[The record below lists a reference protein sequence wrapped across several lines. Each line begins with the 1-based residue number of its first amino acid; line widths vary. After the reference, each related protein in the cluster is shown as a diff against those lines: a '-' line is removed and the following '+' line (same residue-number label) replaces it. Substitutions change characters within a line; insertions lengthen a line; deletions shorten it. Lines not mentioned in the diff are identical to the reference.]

1 IHFGRRVAPEG
12 FLWTVP
18 IVREG
23 RTRLKIG
30 VMARGDAG
38 AYLNMFLERP
48 TVRIRLREAPPPPT
62 RRLLP
67 LRPLPKTYGDRLVV
81 IGDAGGFTKPTTG
94 GGIFYSLLTATL
106 AAETLVEG
114 FHAGRLD
121 EAVLERYEKRWQD
134 RLGQELR
141 VADWLRGI
149 VGRCSDAELDTLV
162 GALRRH
168 DVKALIRHTARFN
181 WHRDVIL
188 MMVRQPG
195 IKSLLV
201 RALFR

>member
-1 IHFGRRVAPEG
+1 
-12 FLWTVP
+12 
-18 IVREG
+18 
-23 RTRLKIG
+23 
-30 VMARGDAG
+30 MARGDAG
-38 AYLNMFLERP
+38 SYLKTFLERP
-48 TVRIRLREAPPPPT
+48 TVRRYLRAAPSPPM

-67 LRPLPKTYGDRLVV
+67 VRPLPKTFGERLLVV
-81 IGDAGGFTKPTTG
+81 GDAGGFTKPTTG
-94 GGIFYSLLTATL
+94 GGIFYSLLTAML

-121 EAVLERYEKRWQD
+121 EAFLERYETRWQD

-149 VGRCSDAELDTLV
+149 VGGCSDAEIDTLV
-162 GALRRH
+162 GALGSN
-168 DVKALIRHTARFN
+168 DVQALIRHTARFN
-181 WHRDVIL
+181 WHRD
-188 MMVRQPG
+188 RHPDDGPSAG